1 MCSCENTADQSVFCV
16 TGARKGLRKKTLKK
30 FWAMKIC
37 HQSGKLRV
45 ISAYCGLLNKRIFK
59 TNCWKILQRTDVK
72 DDSEKALVCRTFIS
86 NVISDIAYNE
96 SSFISTFYDQLV
108 YQ

>member
-1 MCSCENTADQSVFCV
+1 MCSCENTADQYVFCV

-30 FWAMKIC
+30 LWAMKIC

-45 ISAYCGLLNKRIFK
+45 ISAYRGLLNKRIFK

-72 DDSEKALVCRTFIS
+72 DDSEKALVCRQEPIHFQY
-86 NVISDIAYNE
+86 VISDIAYNE
-96 SSFISTFYDQLV
+96 SSFISTF
-108 YQ
+108 